1 MRKKFKSLTK
11 KQEDALKKH
20 SVHHTPKHMSEMKKA
35 MKAGK
40 TFTQS
45 HKDAMKKVGK

>member
-35 MKAGK
+35 MKDSSGR
-40 TFTQS
+40 TEI
-45 HKDAMKKVGK
+45 VIG